1 MILDD
6 LITHA
11 GGKQVRADFEVF
23 LPPMP
28 SEVVLLGGWM
38 IEHDFA
44 SVQWVNGRLLVKTKT
59 DRERKQTHDS

>member
-23 LPPMP
+23 FPFPLLPPT
-28 SEVVLLGGWM
+28 EAELLGQWI

-44 SVQWVNGRLLVKTKT
+44 AVQWVKGRLLVKALPVA
-59 DRERKQTHDS
+59 Q